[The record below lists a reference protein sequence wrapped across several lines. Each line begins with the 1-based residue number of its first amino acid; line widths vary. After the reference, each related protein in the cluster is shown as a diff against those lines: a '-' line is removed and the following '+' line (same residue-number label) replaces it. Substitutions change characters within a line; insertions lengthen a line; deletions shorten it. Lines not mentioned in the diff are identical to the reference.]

1 MKKKSIIMIV
11 LVVAWMGLIFKF
23 SSEPG
28 NISTHKS
35 DSVLKAIQGISK
47 NTLSNEKKKT
57 GFGYTVSIRKTAH
70 VCSYLML
77 SILIF
82 TASTYITKSQLKSY
96 KNAFIISFIYAVSDE
111 VHQFFIPGR
120 TATVRDVFI
129 DMFGVVLGMCIVAI
143 VLSIYKHKSNKKIG
157 QRGV

>member
-28 NISTHKS
+28 NISSNKS
-35 DSVLKAIQGISK
+35 ASVLKALQGIS

-57 GFGYTVSIRKTAH
+57 GFGYTISIRKTAH
-70 VCSYLML
+70 VCSYLIL

-82 TASTYITKSQLKSY
+82 TASTYIIKSQLRSY
-96 KNAFIISFIYAVSDE
+96 RNAFIISFIYAVSDE
-111 VHQFFIPGR
+111 VHQLFIPGR

-129 DMFGVVLGMCIVAI
+129 DMSGVVMGMCIVGI